1 MKAKDSSN
9 LNDIIQA
16 VNEAVTNLE
25 VTTTE
30 TDTDINILV
39 RLPKV
44 GTIGRPRKVDPL
56 QAEMAA
62 DRIVEAQINRQE
74 VEKAGGND

>member
-1 MKAKDSSN
+1 MKARDASH

-44 GTIGRPRKVDPL
+44 GTIGRPRKDPL
-56 QAEMAA
+56 KAEQEA
-62 DRIVEAQINRQE
+62 DKVAEAQTASKEREQ
-74 VEKAGGND
+74 AGGND